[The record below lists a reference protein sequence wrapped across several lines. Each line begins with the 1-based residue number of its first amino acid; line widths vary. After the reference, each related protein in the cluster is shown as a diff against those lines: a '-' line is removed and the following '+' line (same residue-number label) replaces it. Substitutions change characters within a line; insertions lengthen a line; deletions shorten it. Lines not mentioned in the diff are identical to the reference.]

1 MKTLQITLAE
11 LKFVFRQGLTAL
23 LIMAYPMLILALLAP
38 AFTGTDTAPVKI
50 AIHAA
55 DGQAISELSSLT
67 GIEAA
72 YMNSAGAVKTA
83 VKNGG
88 YAAGFD
94 VGRVGN
100 RTVIYVYSDPLREM
114 LAKRAIMSIQ
124 ESFSD
129 KAAEIIIHNA
139 SAVFTGLGENI
150 DTALENI
157 NSTRES
163 VKNMRERIGT
173 MTTMLK
179 AVEPAATGTDALDIG
194 RTIGSMGTKL
204 DSLRTTL
211 DRFADSIGSFD
222 EIDSN
227 LADTGERLGK
237 TRAKLE
243 KYDKTL
249 GDLITVID
257 DKIERMDQADSE
269 LTRQENSLYA
279 TPGIELVPDEYRA
292 GASEAF
298 DTTHG
303 ELSQMRSDLVKTRDD
318 LESAMESLKGLQADL
333 EGMNSTLARMRA
345 GLKEDGA
352 YASSVQAQARAQ
364 LKDMRAGIFRAD
376 AALPGAADSIQSST
390 EFLAYSKET
399 FPEITAAV
407 DGQDDRME
415 NYETLLSSASG
426 SIGQLNKIDPET
438 LAVPRIS
445 MMPTTPTSR
454 YFDMLFPAIIGVIS
468 LFGCLLLPMIIRM
481 RQREQGMELRLQLTT
496 ASTLAKVVGQY
507 LSYTVIGMAQ
517 ISIFALIGIA
527 AYGVEIYGSWKL
539 FLATLVLAPAL
550 FTAIGM
556 LCASIVNRGS
566 TAVLLTLLLGVPM
579 LFLSGALIPLEF
591 ISEPFSTLGMLT
603 PLYQVIELLGMAVL
617 RGIAPAALGAALVIA
632 VAFIV
637 ISLGAAYYIE
647 RKRACTG

>member
-1 MKTLQITLAE
+1 MPIIFGLLGPNGAGKSTLMRI
-11 LKFVFRQGLTAL
+11 
-23 LIMAYPMLILALLAP
+23 LIKQKKDY
-38 AFTGTDTAPVKI
+38 TGTVELFGMDLKETDIRPVIGFAPQEFAFFFDFTVEENLSTIGKLYGLGGRLLEERVGQ
-50 AIHAA
+50 ALDCFGLEEYRKKRAA
-55 DGQAISELSSLT
+55 DLS
-67 GIEAA
+67 
-72 YMNSAGAVKTA
+72 
-83 VKNGG
+83 GG
-88 YAAGFD
+88 YKRLLDIALSTLHSPEILLLDEPTAG
-94 VGRVGN
+94 
-100 RTVIYVYSDPLREM
+100 
-114 LAKRAIMSIQ
+114 
-124 ESFSD
+124 
-129 KAAEIIIHNA
+129 
-139 SAVFTGLGENI
+139 
-150 DTALENI
+150 
-157 NSTRES
+157 
-163 VKNMRERIGT
+163 
-173 MTTMLK
+173 
-179 AVEPAATGTDALDIG
+179 LDIG

-318 LESAMESLKGLQADL
+318 LESARESLKGLQADL